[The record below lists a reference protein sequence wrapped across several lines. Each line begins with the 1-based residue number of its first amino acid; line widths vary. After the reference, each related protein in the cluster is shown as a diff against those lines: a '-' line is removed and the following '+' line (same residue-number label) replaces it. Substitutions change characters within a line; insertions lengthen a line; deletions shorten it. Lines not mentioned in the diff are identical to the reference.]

1 MSECVPSPSFA
12 CVCVRACMSVPT
24 CVTSGRAIMLDTGMT
39 MITVCHALTRGDE
52 GPGGCSLCHDKP
64 RTRPVTP
71 STPQT
76 PATAPH
82 PRTHSHPCTPPKL
95 QPCAT
100 ATYWTNSKSH
110 QILKEHFAWRQ
121 ELGGCC
127 RNGIIGYFGVTVRC
141 FVSKCSQKL
150 TLLGSN
156 VTHPSCEIQIHASL
170 ILNLWIHYINKIP

>member
-1 MSECVPSPSFA
+1 MCAVPFICV

-76 PATAPH
+76 PATTPH
-82 PRTHSHPCTPPKL
+82 PRTHSHNRTLQTAAMCNRHVLNKL
-95 QPCAT
+95 KISSNFQRAFCVASST
-100 ATYWTNSKSH
+100 GRLWSKWNNW
-110 QILKEHFAWRQ
+110 LFW
-121 ELGGCC
+121 C
-127 RNGIIGYFGVTVRC
+127 
-141 FVSKCSQKL
+141 
-150 TLLGSN
+150 
-156 VTHPSCEIQIHASL
+156 
-170 ILNLWIHYINKIP
+170 